1 MGLKEN
7 IKKYR
12 LACDLT
18 LDDVAKVVGTTR
30 QTIQKYESG
39 VISNIPSD
47 RIEALAELFKCEPGQ
62 LMGWDKRSKSIPS
75 GAIPFT
81 KGTLVPIY
89 GSVRAGAPCLAV
101 DCIEGYAFADVN
113 DDESYFYLRVV
124 GDSMINAFIFEND
137 LVLVEKQSVAENGQ
151 IVVCQVNGDEAT
163 IKRYRRQ
170 GNTVILQPE
179 NPAYEPIIV
188 PIRDFEVGYARIIG
202 VVREVKRKI

>member
-30 QTIQKYESG
+30 QTIQKYES
-39 VISNIPSD
+39 
-47 RIEALAELFKCEPGQ
+47 
-62 LMGWDKRSKSIPS
+62 
-75 GAIPFT
+75 
-81 KGTLVPIY
+81 
-89 GSVRAGAPCLAV
+89 V
-101 DCIEGYAFADVN
+101 DCIEGYAFADVG
-113 DDESYFYLRVV
+113 DDEDYFYLRVS

-170 GNTVILQPE
+170 GSTVILQPE

-188 PIRDFEVGYARIIG
+188 PIREFEVGYARIVG